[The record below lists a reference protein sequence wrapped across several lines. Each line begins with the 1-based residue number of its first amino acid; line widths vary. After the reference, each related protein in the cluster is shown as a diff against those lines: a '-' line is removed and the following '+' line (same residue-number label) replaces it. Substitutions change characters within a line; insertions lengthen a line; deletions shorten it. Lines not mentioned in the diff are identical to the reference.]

1 MQAICDGADG
11 LECDVRL
18 TADGE
23 VVVHHDE
30 KLVRTSNGVGA
41 VSDWSLA
48 ELRKLD
54 FSSWKTSSWPAEYGG
69 AGEQLLTLS
78 ELLEIAAAA
87 GRPIELAVEVKHTP
101 AHNPELDDAV
111 VEILTT
117 HPSLTF
123 SNVSASIMSFS
134 PTSVRRMTEVFG
146 AAKVCMLI
154 ENKRRTGLQRS
165 RQNVAMQL
173 LDEHPQLM
181 AGPGVSFTRDHEEH
195 VRRWIKQGTK
205 HRVWTVDRL
214 EDARYLLDLG
224 VKELT
229 SNYPADLRAA
239 LGL

>member
-1 MQAICDGADG
+1 
-11 LECDVRL
+11 
-18 TADGE
+18 
-23 VVVHHDE
+23 
-30 KLVRTSNGVGA
+30 
-41 VSDWSLA
+41 
-48 ELRKLD
+48 
-54 FSSWKTSSWPAEYGG
+54 
-69 AGEQLLTLS
+69 
-78 ELLEIAAAA
+78 
-87 GRPIELAVEVKHTP
+87 
-101 AHNPELDDAV
+101 
-111 VEILTT
+111 
-117 HPSLTF
+117 
-123 SNVSASIMSFS
+123 MSFS

-154 ENKRRTGLQRS
+154 ENKRRTELQRS

-214 EDARYLLDLG
+214 EDARYLLELG
-224 VKELT
+224 VEELT